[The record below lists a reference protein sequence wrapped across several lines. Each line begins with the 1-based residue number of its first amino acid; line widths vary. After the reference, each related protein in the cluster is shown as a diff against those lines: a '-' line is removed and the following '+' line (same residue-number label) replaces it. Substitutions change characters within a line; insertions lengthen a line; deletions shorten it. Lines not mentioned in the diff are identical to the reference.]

1 MGDTHDERHV
11 RYNAHYTLNSSADDT
26 CLGGLCVEW
35 CGDSGGSGHVT
46 FVYGV
51 GSVFMVARDRTTRAK
66 PDVSCPLPSLPS
78 DGHAEARA

>member
-1 MGDTHDERHV
+1 
-11 RYNAHYTLNSSADDT
+11 
-26 CLGGLCVEW
+26 VEW

-66 PDVSCPLPSLPS
+66 PDVSCPLPSLLS
-78 DGHAEARA
+78 NGHAEARA